1 MKSLF
6 KGITLSM
13 AVCIGQIGLL
23 NAQTEP
29 APSLL
34 FSLEGIED
42 VVSMYT
48 DETAQ
53 TFYLHTDSILYTVSR
68 SGKIISSERSKVKW
82 ACREESSMY
91 IHEEGKNSISN
102 EKGDTILFF
111 PDEYQEPTI
120 YLKGAKPMFRKSGI
134 FYWWFGGRDGGGR
147 SDAFFMVTE
156 EKVERLNYCPF
167 PCRGLVLLND
177 NILLFTYVGYQNET
191 QKGFF
196 SFFSIN
202 DPGGGNPYQLPLA
215 IDLPVGLS
223 LVEKIFYIWSN
234 ETNTMY
240 TIPQSYFDNILTN
253 IQKKHADSQEEP
265 NSYDLTG
272 RSADGTQ
279 KGVFVRD
286 GKKVLVK

>member
-6 KGITLSM
+6 KRNTLSV

-29 APSLL
+29 APSFL

-42 VVSMYT
+42 IVSMYT

-68 SGKIISSERSKVKW
+68 SGNIISSEGSKVKW
-82 ACREESSMY
+82 ACREESRMY
-91 IHEEGKNSISN
+91 FHEEGENSISN
-102 EKGDTILFF
+102 EEGDTILFF

-134 FYWWFGGRDGGGR
+134 FYWWFGGREGGGR

-156 EKVERLNYCPF
+156 EKVERLKYCPF

-177 NILLFTYVGYQNET
+177 NILFFTYVGYQNET

-223 LVEKIFYIWSN
+223 LVENVFYIWSN

-253 IQKKHADSQEEP
+253 IHKKYADSQEES

-272 RSADGTQ
+272 RPVDGTQ
-279 KGVFVRD
+279 KGILIRN